1 MDMASMSSFSS
12 SVDESHSE
20 EEFQLFKT
28 QLNKVQDI
36 IEEYSN
42 KIVDKTLC
50 SDDLANMKKEMKY
63 LTDLEVKVTSEK
75 MKANYVSYKT
85 ISLKMVQE
93 SYRICNWLLEKQ
105 CSEMDNIF
113 HIDTYVDKIIEA
125 CVHKKDPLG
134 HMNTLFKGAFKNI
147 HYFNLSFYGNIKS
160 EEAVETQVL
169 TQSKKEY
176 RKSQKRPLDDLVV
189 PDEVGSETGD
199 NELQITLLRVKSCL
213 KKAVSDNQG
222 NPVSFHQFAIDPF
235 NMTFAIENLFN
246 LASLVKDGVV
256 KIENVSDDDNNEFS
270 TITLVKKKSTNTK
283 SKRDEIISSLFTLNR
298 ELWQYYIKKYHITKR
313 MITQDDE

>member
-1 MDMASMSSFSS
+1 MEKAMASFSS

-28 QLNKVQDI
+28 QLNKVQDM

-50 SDDLANMKKEMKY
+50 SDDLANMKTEMTY
-63 LTDLEVKVTSEK
+63 LTELEVKVTSEK
-75 MKANYVSYKT
+75 MRANYVTYKT

-93 SYRICNWLLEKQ
+93 SYRICNWLMEKQ

-113 HIDTYVDKIIEA
+113 DIDTYVDKIIKA
-125 CVHKKDPLG
+125 CVREKDPLG
-134 HMNTLFKGAFKNI
+134 HMDTLFRGAFKNI

-176 RKSQKRPLDDLVV
+176 RKSQKRPLEEQVV
-189 PDEVGSETGD
+189 PVEVGSETGD
-199 NELQITLLRVKSCL
+199 NELQITLLRVKNCL

-222 NPVSFHQFAIDPF
+222 NPVPFHKFAIDPF
-235 NMTFAIENLFN
+235 SMTYAIENLFH

-256 KIENVSDDDNNEFS
+256 KVETVSDDENDEFS
-270 TITLVKKKSTNTK
+270 TITLAKKKSTNDK
-283 SKRDEIISSLFTLNR
+283 SKGDQVKSSLFTMNH
-298 ELWQYYIKKYHITKR
+298 ELWQYYIKKYHITER
-313 MITQDDE
+313 MIAQDE

>member
-1 MDMASMSSFSS
+1 MAMASMSSLSS
-12 SVDESHSE
+12 SMDESHSE
-20 EEFQLFKT
+20 EEFHLFKT

-36 IEEYSN
+36 VEEYSK
-42 KIVDKTLC
+42 KIIDKTLC
-50 SDDLANMKKEMKY
+50 SNDLDNMKKEMKY
-63 LTDLEVKVTSEK
+63 LTELEVNITSDK

-93 SYRICNWLLEKQ
+93 SYRICNWLMEKQ
-105 CSEMDNIF
+105 CSEIDNIF
-113 HIDTYVDKIIEA
+113 DIDTYVDKIIEA

-160 EEAVETQVL
+160 EETVETQVS

-176 RKSQKRPLDDLVV
+176 RKSQKRHLEDLVV
-189 PDEVGSETGD
+189 PDEVGNETGD
-199 NELQITLLRVKSCL
+199 NKLQVALLRVKSCL

-222 NPVSFHQFAIDPF
+222 NPVSFHKFAIDPF
-235 NMTFAIENLFN
+235 NMTYTIENLFH

-256 KIENVSDDDNNEFS
+256 KIERDSDDENYEFS
-270 TITLVKKKSTNTK
+270 TITLVKKKNTDSK
-283 SKRDEIISSLFTLNR
+283 SKRDEVKSSLFTMNR
-298 ELWQYYIKKYHITKR
+298 GLWEYYIKKYHITER
-313 MITQDDE
+313 MITQDE